1 MSNVVHHSRFGASR
15 DEPRPVMKSAFAQH
29 ISTGGMYYVFTTGSL
44 RFLFY
49 KYGGKTAPHAVAD
62 ATLQE
67 ISLET
72 SAQIELIYLRNDLEA
87 KYGMDTMIKYSKAE
101 LDDVIDKA
109 GITANKVGIVH
120 SGTTSFQ
127 VGVYDRA
134 TGAVSHLNSFDY
146 GTNYMN
152 PDGFDELVNWMKKA
166 PVQHFVSIGSESY
179 AVPPGKIAT
188 NNIRNSFH
196 SELDSTKSAYASAR
210 STMAAVADMGK
221 SYFIPERKA
230 WNIKTSATLA
240 LRELYP
246 TGTLL
251 DWGGGQ
257 IKNEET
263 GLKVNFSQTSLF

>member
-1 MSNVVHHSRFGASR
+1 MSNGVYHSRFGTSHS
-15 DEPRPVMKSAFAQH
+15 EPHTGMKSAFAQH
-29 ISTGGMYYVFTTGSL
+29 ISTDGDYYVFTTGSL
-44 RFLFY
+44 RGRFY
-49 KYGGKTAPHAVAD
+49 RYGGKTAPHAVAD

-72 SAQIELIYLRNDLEA
+72 SARIELIYLRNDLEA

-109 GITANKVGIVH
+109 GITANEVGIIH

-127 VGVYDRA
+127 VGVYDRT

-146 GTNYMN
+146 GTNHLN
-152 PDGFDELVNWMKKA
+152 PTGFDELVTWMRDT
-166 PVQHFVSIGSESY
+166 PVENFVSIGSESY
-179 AVPPGKIAT
+179 AVPAGKIAT
-188 NNIRNSFH
+188 NKIQNPFH

-221 SYFIPERKA
+221 TYFIPERKA
-230 WNIKTSATLA
+230 WDIKTSATLA

-257 IKNEET
+257 IKNEAT